1 MIVQSTALR
10 LADRLENDGF
20 HSETEVLVAAELK
33 RLHAENVLL
42 KSRQTTDEGLYTLAL
57 EERDA
62 ARHVYQILK
71 DERNVLLDALVS
83 FTKSEYI
90 KKKHPKRYAK
100 AVAAIKAV
108 EE

>member
-1 MIVQSTALR
+1 MSDQSTALR
-10 LADRLENDGF
+10 LASRLENDGF
-20 HSETEVLVAAELK
+20 YSETVILAAAELR
-33 RLHAENVLL
+33 RLQAENVLL
-42 KSRQTTDEGLYTLAL
+42 KSRLTTDERLYTLAL

-71 DERNVLLDALVS
+71 DQRNVLLDSLVS
-83 FTKSEYI
+83 FTKSEFI

-100 AVAAIKAV
+100 AIVAIKAV